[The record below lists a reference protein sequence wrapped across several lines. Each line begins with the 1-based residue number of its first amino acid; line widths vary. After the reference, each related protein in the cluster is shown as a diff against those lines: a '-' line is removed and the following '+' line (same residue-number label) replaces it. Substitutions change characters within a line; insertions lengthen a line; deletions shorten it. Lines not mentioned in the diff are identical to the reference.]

1 MATIATNSNNMNM
14 NMNMNMKYPL
24 NAFREITF
32 HGFDFTIP
40 ESTVNLINEL
50 ASQVGSQTFVRNIVF
65 QKKEHAEGVVFGQST
80 FKLGS
85 GSGGGGKKRRGNR
98 SMEVNNDDW
107 DTLRSFQATKILEKS
122 GFDAHIDSLRSL
134 LNKITDKTFLDIR
147 ENIILKM
154 DEIVNDPEF
163 NEEIGNKISAAFY
176 NIAANNKFFS
186 KVYADLY
193 AEITTKYAFMKELFS
208 SKFNSFIE
216 EFKSI
221 VIVDPKVNY
230 DLWCDA
236 NKLNESRRANTQFFM
251 NLAVNGFI
259 PKSSVVTIL
268 KELLDIIMGL
278 INQTDKKNEVDEI
291 TENIA
296 ILYKKD
302 VIDAVLSDPDI
313 DEEDYEISGDS
324 IADTVTILARSK
336 AKDFKSLSNKSI
348 FKFMDLVEM

>member
-1 MATIATNSNNMNM
+1 MAAIATNSNNMN
-14 NMNMNMKYPL
+14 KYSL

-50 ASQVGSQTFVRNIVF
+50 ASQVGSQTFVRNTVF

-85 GSGGGGKKRRGNR
+85 GSGGGSGGGKKRRGNR
-98 SMEVNNDDW
+98 SMEISNDDW
-107 DTLRSFQATKILEKS
+107 ETLRTFQATKILEKS
-122 GFDAHIDSLRSL
+122 GVDAHIDSLRSL

-154 DEIVNDPEF
+154 DEIVNDADF
-163 NEEIGNKISAAFY
+163 NEETGNKVSAGFY
-176 NIAANNKFFS
+176 DIAANNKFFS

-193 AEITTKYAFMKELFS
+193 AEITMKYIFMKKLFS

-216 EFKSI
+216 EFKNI
-221 VIVDPKVNY
+221 TIVDPKVNY
-230 DLWCDA
+230 DLWCDS
-236 NKLNESRRANTQFFM
+236 NKENERRRANTQFFM

-259 PKSSVVTIL
+259 PKNSVITIL
-268 KELLDIIMGL
+268 KELLEIVMGM

-302 VIDAVLSDPDI
+302 VIDAVLSDPDV

-324 IADTVTILARSK
+324 IVDTVTILARSK

>member
-1 MATIATNSNNMNM
+1 MATTATNSN
-14 NMNMNMKYPL
+14 MKYSL
-24 NAFREITF
+24 TKFQETVF
-32 HGFDFTIP
+32 YGFEFTIP
-40 ESTVNLINEL
+40 DSTVALINEL

-85 GSGGGGKKRRGNR
+85 GSGSGGGGKKRRGNR

-107 DTLRSFQATKILEKS
+107 DMLRSFQATKILEKS

-302 VIDAVLSDPDI
+302 VIDDVLSDPDI

>member
-14 NMNMNMKYPL
+14 KYSL

-32 HGFDFTIP
+32 NGFDFTIP
-40 ESTVNLINEL
+40 ETTVTLINEL
-50 ASQVGSQTFVRNIVF
+50 ASQVGSQTFVRNTVF
-65 QKKEHAEGVVFGQST
+65 QKKEHAEGVVFGQSM

-85 GSGGGGKKRRGNR
+85 GSAGGSGGGKKRRGNR
-98 SMEVNNDDW
+98 SMEVSNDDW
-107 DTLRSFQATKILEKS
+107 ETLRTFQTTKILEKS

-147 ENIILKM
+147 EHIISKM
-154 DEIVNDPEF
+154 DEIVHDPEF
-163 NEEIGNKISAAFY
+163 NEDAGNRISAAFY
-176 NIAANNKFFS
+176 EIASNNKFFS

-193 AEITTKYAFMKELFS
+193 AEITTKYSFMKELFS

-216 EFKSI
+216 EFKNI

-236 NKLNESRRANTQFFM
+236 NKQNERRRANTQFFM
-251 NLAVNGFI
+251 NLAINGFV
-259 PKSSVVTIL
+259 PKNSVITIL
-268 KELLDIIMGL
+268 KDLLEIVMGM

-302 VIDAVLSDPDI
+302 VIDAVLSHPDI

>member
-1 MATIATNSNNMNM
+1 MATIATNSNNMN
-14 NMNMNMKYPL
+14 KYSL

-65 QKKEHAEGVVFGQST
+65 QKKEHAEGVVFGQPT

-85 GSGGGGKKRRGNR
+85 GSGGGSGGGKKRRGNR

-107 DTLRSFQATKILEKS
+107 ETLRSFQATKILEKS

-208 SKFNSFIE
+208 IKFNSFIE
-216 EFKSI
+216 DFKSI

-230 DLWCDA
+230 DLWSDA

-268 KELLDIIMGL
+268 KELLNIIMGL

-302 VIDAVLSDPDI
+302 VIDAVLSDPDV

-348 FKFMDLVEM
+348 FKYMDLVEM